1 MNNVERLILSKS
13 AMTNFN
19 NKQRSFISGFK
30 QPGFSSSDSRYSQ
43 SLAEDNA
50 QSERIAD
57 QHRQQS
63 MALRNKPQQRQQ
75 SIQGVSPTSSIA
87 AMAGGMSGSNQF
99 NFRDTTNYSPRNQPT
114 EAQQQLL
121 QRNDQQKSQLGQQNY
136 NQAWQSLYGN
146 RQSPSSKS
154 NRGSNTLAFNV
165 NRPGQFSPTR

>member
-1 MNNVERLILSKS
+1 MNNLERLILSKS

-30 QPGFSSSDSRYSQ
+30 QPGFGANDSRYSQ
-43 SLAEDNA
+43 SVAEDNL
-50 QSERIAD
+50 QSERIAE

-63 MALRNKPQQRQQ
+63 MALKNKPQQRQQ
-75 SIQGVSPTSSIA
+75 AIPGVSPTSSIA

-99 NFRDTTNYSPRNQPT
+99 NFKDTTNYSALNQPS

-146 RQSPSSKS
+146 RQTPSSNS